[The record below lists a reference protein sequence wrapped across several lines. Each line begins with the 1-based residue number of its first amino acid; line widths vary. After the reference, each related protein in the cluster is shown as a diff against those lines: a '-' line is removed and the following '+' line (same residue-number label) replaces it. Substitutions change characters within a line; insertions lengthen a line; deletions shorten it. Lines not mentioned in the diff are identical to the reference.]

1 MYKYA
6 FTKKVGLDLTIGT
19 YHQKVAL
26 VDTIDPEQIVEEE
39 EEEDEPNMIE
49 TELRDPD
56 QIPEESESYAIGPY
70 KQESSKDIDESPKES
85 QNELAS
91 QQFSLHTATTMED
104 PIDKA
109 SNDLRAF
116 IISNLSV
123 KVEELKGV
131 LGQKIQ
137 AQEDVI
143 TAQLKRMDEGKK
155 GKK

>member
-6 FTKKVGLDLTIGT
+6 FTRKVGLDLTIGS
-19 YHQKVAL
+19 YHKVIP
-26 VDTIDPEQIVEEE
+26 VVETIDVEHEQIVEENE
-39 EEEDEPNMIE
+39 ELVETVIQDDDQVPLESTEAYSLEPF
-49 TELRDPD
+49 L
-56 QIPEESESYAIGPY
+56 
-70 KQESSKDIDESPKES
+70 QESQAVEVPVAEPQCDLVS
-85 QNELAS
+85 QSIALN
-91 QQFSLHTATTMED
+91 TATTVED
-104 PIDKA
+104 PVDKA

-116 IISNLSV
+116 IMTNLSV

-143 TAQLKRMDEGKK
+143 TAQLKRLDEGKSK